1 MISRLIKIHLVILLS
16 INLINHTYGQD
27 SLYLVDYNEI
37 TTGADQIFKYT
48 PQLKNKKVAVVA
60 NHSSLIGKTHLV
72 DTLTSLNINIKKIF
86 CPEHGFRGT
95 EDAGKLISNDVD
107 LETGIPIISLYGSH
121 KKPTI
126 DDLKGIDIIL
136 FDLQDVGTRFYT
148 YISTLTYI
156 MESCAENRIPLIVL
170 DRPNPNGY
178 YVDGPVLQKE
188 FESFV
193 GLHPVP
199 VVYGMTIGEYSTMVK
214 NENWI
219 ESADALQLE
228 IIELLNYS
236 HNMIVKLNTMPSPN
250 LPNWESI
257 YLYPSMCFFE
267 GTIMS
272 VGRGTNTP
280 FQIYGHPDF
289 KIGDYTFIPQSN
301 IGASNPKYNGVLC
314 NGFNLTEYAHNYNSN
329 PRSLNLSWLINSY
342 VAMGSNNEYFN
353 GYFNKLA
360 GTEEL
365 KEQIIEGK
373 SEDEIKK
380 SWQGDIDEFLDIRA
394 KYLIY
399 D

>member
-1 MISRLIKIHLVILLS
+1 MNSRIIRIHFVILLCF
-16 INLINHTYGQD
+16 NLVNHTYGQD
-27 SLYLVDYNEI
+27 SLYLVDYDKI

-48 PQLKNKKVAVVA
+48 PQLKNKQVALVA

-95 EDAGKLISNDVD
+95 EDAGKSISNDFD

-178 YVDGPVLQKE
+178 YVDGPVLEKE

-199 VVYGMTIGEYSTMVK
+199 VVYGMTIGEYSAMVK
-214 NENWI
+214 NEKWI
-219 ESADALQLE
+219 ESADSLQLK

-236 HNMIVKLNTMPSPN
+236 HNMIVKLKTKPSPN
-250 LPNWESI
+250 LPNWESV

-267 GTIMS
+267 GTNMS

-280 FQIYGHPDF
+280 FQIYGQPNF
-289 KIGDYTFIPQSN
+289 ENGDYTFIPQSN
-301 IGASNPKYNGVLC
+301 IGASNPKYNRVLC
-314 NGFNLTEYAHNYNSN
+314 NGFNLTDYAHNYNSN
-329 PRSLNLSWLINSY
+329 PKSLNLSWLINSY

-353 GYFNKLA
+353 NYFNKLA
-360 GTEEL
+360 GNEEL
-365 KEQIIEGK
+365 KKQIIEGK
-373 SEDEIKK
+373 TESEIKK
-380 SWQGDIDEFLDIRA
+380 SWQDDINKFLAIRA

>member
-37 TTGADQIFKYT
+37 ITGADQIFKYT

-236 HNMIVKLNTMPSPN
+236 HNMIVKLNTKPSPN

-280 FQIYGHPDF
+280 FQIYGHPEF

-314 NGFNLTEYAHNYNSN
+314 NGFNLTEYAHNYTSN